1 MLTDRVKFIAVKAD
15 LESLTK
21 SALKDLSEGL
31 LEVFHDILADLITIS
46 RQSRNMS
53 AITNQRH
60 TEEGEEKQFLTQ
72 SYDVTN
78 DFYPRYTQLSMVCTG
93 NTFMDLVNLRTEAE
107 SRALQN
113 NPGQNQTSA
122 SLSDKFSLQMQDV
135 YAQRATDTL

>member
-72 SYDVTN
+72 SYDVCN

-113 NPGQNQTSA
+113 NSGQNQTGA
-122 SLSDKFSLQMQDV
+122 SLLNKFSLQMQDA